1 MLRNYKTVV
10 SIKKIVN
17 AGLIYAKVRK
27 CVLWERYKQLI
38 EINLVK
44 AIAFIKTVD
53 KIYQLS
59 DLVLLCYSNTIQF
72 THTQI
77 EAIRAGMQPG
87 LTMVRMFLRILFS
100 YLFNSDFRYI
110 QWHTSNAPFC
120 SLAEV
125 ISINSLKI
133 RKINIQRFNIH
144 PHKVVRQHISLHPV
158 FQWLKV
164 FCSNWVCFCSDWRVF
179 K

>member
-17 AGLIYAKVRK
+17 ADLIYAKVRK

-110 QWHTSNAPFC
+110 Q
-120 SLAEV
+120 
-125 ISINSLKI
+125 
-133 RKINIQRFNIH
+133 
-144 PHKVVRQHISLHPV
+144 
-158 FQWLKV
+158 
-164 FCSNWVCFCSDWRVF
+164 
-179 K
+179 